1 MNKFFLTMVIL
12 ALAGAGFADDI
23 VAADGSNYKNI
34 VIKETSPLGVTAM
47 VTDGSSEKAC
57 WIPYSSMSPAD
68 QQKYGYD
75 KLKADEFVAKLNS
88 NKSQMDDGTIV
99 SSPRGQIKDK
109 SIQLPKTDNNPI
121 QGNRFNSNGASGV
134 SPIVSGGINQ
144 QTVAVS
150 TPGTYAGV
158 SAQQAAVYTPA
169 ANVAVAPS
177 GIGVQTPIGNIGVSP
192 SGIGIQTPVANIGVS
207 PAAIGVQTPIANVS
221 VSSGA
226 TYVVNDIPYTV
237 PATPVYPQPMIANT
251 PYRQPIYYDPAFR
264 QPVYANAPVVV
275 SNAPEYVPVGAPAQT
290 YIVYNGAYVPYA
302 VYYGQC
308 WGNNWAYANGVW
320 SPANWYF
327 GTGYGWGGYGW
338 YNPCGY
344 YRGTYWGGGYGWGRG
359 GYWGGRG
366 GYWGGRGGYWGGRG
380 GHGGYYNG
388 GGRGGGDYR
397 GSGGRG
403 GGRR

>member
-23 VAADGSNYKNI
+23 VAADGNNYKNI

-75 KLKADEFVAKLNS
+75 KVKADEFVAKLNG
-88 NKSQMDDGTIV
+88 NKSQMNDGTIV

-121 QGNRFNSNGASGV
+121 QGNRFNSSGASGV

-144 QTVAVS
+144 QAVAVS
-150 TPGTYAGV
+150 TPGAYAGV
-158 SAQQAAVYTPA
+158 SSQQAAVYTPA
-169 ANVAVAPS
+169 ANVSVVPG
-177 GIGVQTPIGNIGVSP
+177 GIGVQTPVGNIGVSP
-192 SGIGIQTPVANIGVS
+192 SGIGIHTPVANIGVS

-226 TYVVNDIPYTV
+226 TYIVNDIPYTV

-275 SNAPEYVPVGAPAQT
+275 ANAPEYVPVGNPAQT

-302 VYYGQC
+302 AYYGQWQSNWC
-308 WGNNWAYANGVW
+308 YGNGIWYPATYYLNIGWNGYGWRNPCNWYRGGRYYGNNRGWGNNYH
-320 SPANWYF
+320 
-327 GTGYGWGGYGW
+327 
-338 YNPCGY
+338 
-344 YRGTYWGGGYGWGRG
+344 G
-359 GYWGGRG
+359 GYW
-366 GYWGGRGGYWGGRG
+366 
-380 GHGGYYNG
+380 

-397 GSGGRG
+397 GGGTRAGGSGGH
-403 GGRR
+403 GGR